1 MNMNYAAI
9 YVTFA
14 TFFMLVVHALAP
26 SAILAMIFAVL
37 VPVIITIMLVK
48 SFEVHEYRDE

>member
-9 YVTFA
+9 YVTLA